1 VPYAVFKEKKIGQLP
16 GLRAMNHRMAED
28 AARLEEE
35 VDALAAEID
44 ALGPEAD
51 RAAELEGQL
60 RSIAEAQ
67 EVNVNKLVD
76 LVKENEEI
84 LSRMRDNLRRRILQD
99 IISIVVKSDRDNDE
113 TIDRREAVTLALRIR
128 VSLQEYG
135 VSFDSDKFLQVIGRG
150 TTVPAVIGLVQK
162 LLPMENKRKDA
173 AEEGDD
179 DASDDDASVLEEG
192 CLYDMF
198 HMCDEPGEGGGA
210 GGVSLVCENKQRRKG
225 DTQQRRASHAPPAGV
240 ERRVAE
246 ARQQMAEECDGSS
259 GEDY

>member
-1 VPYAVFKEKKIGQLP
+1 
-16 GLRAMNHRMAED
+16 M
-28 AARLEEE
+28 
-35 VDALAAEID
+35 
-44 ALGPEAD
+44 
-51 RAAELEGQL
+51 
-60 RSIAEAQ
+60 
-67 EVNVNKLVD
+67 NKLVD

-84 LSRMRDNLRRRILQD
+84 LSRMRVRRGSVHRRPRRRPVRTLTACSRRRSLCVVQDNLRRRILQD

-198 HMCDEPGEGGGA
+198 HMCDEPGEGGA
-210 GGVSLVCENKQRRKG
+210 RGGVSLVCENKQRRKG